1 MYVRFSRSVQYNNV
15 DLLCSLYLTFIID
28 ASSSSTSSATSAM
41 QNSPATHVA
50 PHSSD
55 ISDRSQ
61 GSQLPALRVR
71 TTRPESQEVNA
82 ETTGSESQEV
92 NDETTGSES
101 SEIDVETIF

>member
-1 MYVRFSRSVQYNNV
+1 
-15 DLLCSLYLTFIID
+15 
-28 ASSSSTSSATSAM
+28 M

-50 PHSSD
+50 PHSSETYD
-55 ISDRSQ
+55 ISDSSQ